1 MTICKPY
8 VISVTLKKAIALTED
23 ISIENSI
30 YVTNAPPLGNNTNS
44 ENEFVLFFAADCF
57 VSLQNAIGSPEF
69 CRFGRVAQLSR
80 KSMRKI
86 IAGKE

>member
-30 YVTNAPPLGNNTNS
+30 YVTNAPPLGNNTNLDFG
-44 ENEFVLFFAADCF
+44 FVLFFAADCF
-57 VSLQNAIGSPEF
+57 VSSQNANEYSKF
-69 CRFGRVAQLSR
+69 CRFGRL
-80 KSMRKI
+80 
-86 IAGKE
+86 